1 MNSRWQTLNGFRKAI
16 ILMIFLLSGAL
27 MQSCFED
34 QDDNFVA
41 SSTTDINEF
50 IWRGLNYFYLYKAD
64 IPALQDN
71 AFASEQERRD
81 FLADFLTPEDCFAGL
96 KSNQDPFS
104 ILVDDYLDLENAL
117 SGVRLTNGM
126 IYGLVYYPNDASRV
140 FGYVRYVL
148 PNSDA
153 AQQEVVRGM
162 IFSSVDGVQLSDT
175 NYTDLLDTD
184 SYILSWATYDGI
196 TVSPTGAT
204 TSLVKTQQTQNP
216 IQLRQVLEINGQKIG
231 YLMYNAFTNEFDQ
244 ALNNVFADFAA
255 QGISDLVLDL
265 RYNGGGS
272 VKTAT
277 YLSGMITGQFNGQIF
292 YNEQWNSDRQQIYAS
307 PGLFVNQMDN
317 GTALNTLGLN
327 RVYVLT
333 SPSTASA
340 SELVI
345 NGLTPYIEVVQIGTA
360 TRGKFQAS
368 FLLYDAPAP
377 SFTRSLA
384 NTGHRYAMLPLVFK
398 TLNAAGVTDYAD
410 GLVPDIELSESF
422 DNLGMLGTLSEP
434 LLAQAIAE
442 ITGIPQPQQRTS
454 SAREYT
460 RTDDPWNALMYR

>member
-1 MNSRWQTLNGFRKAI
+1 
-16 ILMIFLLSGAL
+16 
-27 MQSCFED
+27 
-34 QDDNFVA
+34 
-41 SSTTDINEF
+41 
-50 IWRGLNYFYLYKAD
+50 
-64 IPALQDN
+64 
-71 AFASEQERRD
+71 
-81 FLADFLTPEDCFAGL
+81 
-96 KSNQDPFS
+96 
-104 ILVDDYLDLENAL
+104 
-117 SGVRLTNGM
+117 M

-184 SYILSWATYDGI
+184 SYTLSWATYDGI

-292 YNEQWNSDRQQIYAS
+292 YNEQWNSDRQQVYAS

>member
-1 MNSRWQTLNGFRKAI
+1 M
-16 ILMIFLLSGAL
+16 
-27 MQSCFED
+27 
-34 QDDNFVA
+34 
-41 SSTTDINEF
+41 
-50 IWRGLNYFYLYKAD
+50 
-64 IPALQDN
+64 
-71 AFASEQERRD
+71 
-81 FLADFLTPEDCFAGL
+81 ADFLTPEDCFAGL

-184 SYILSWATYDGI
+184 SYTLSWATYDGI

-292 YNEQWNSDRQQIYAS
+292 YNEQWNSDRQQVYAS

>member
-1 MNSRWQTLNGFRKAI
+1 M
-16 ILMIFLLSGAL
+16 
-27 MQSCFED
+27 
-34 QDDNFVA
+34 
-41 SSTTDINEF
+41 
-50 IWRGLNYFYLYKAD
+50 
-64 IPALQDN
+64 
-71 AFASEQERRD
+71 
-81 FLADFLTPEDCFAGL
+81 
-96 KSNQDPFS
+96 
-104 ILVDDYLDLENAL
+104 
-117 SGVRLTNGM
+117 
-126 IYGLVYYPNDASRV
+126 
-140 FGYVRYVL
+140 
-148 PNSDA
+148 
-153 AQQEVVRGM
+153 
-162 IFSSVDGVQLSDT
+162 
-175 NYTDLLDTD
+175 
-184 SYILSWATYDGI
+184 
-196 TVSPTGAT
+196 
-204 TSLVKTQQTQNP
+204 VK
-216 IQLRQVLEINGQKIG
+216 KIG

-292 YNEQWNSDRQQIYAS
+292 YNEQWNSDRQQVYAS

-345 NGLTPYIEVVQIGTA
+345 NGLKPYIEVVQIGTA

-410 GLVPDIELSESF
+410 GLVPDIELSESLTISACLVRSANHF
-422 DNLGMLGTLSEP
+422 WPRPLLKLRVFPSRSSGLLRLVNTRVLTTRGTL
-434 LLAQAIAE
+434 
-442 ITGIPQPQQRTS
+442 
-454 SAREYT
+454 
-460 RTDDPWNALMYR
+460 